1 MEYNIQGGFE
11 KKSLDTGKERALI
24 LHVPAY
30 THASLLVNYHGEGT
44 DLAIELNLEEQSSL
58 TVMFKND
65 GMKDIHVQMKAD
77 VYKDA
82 SLTAAFCELNE
93 GNTKADISVNLLE
106 TGAYAMLRS
115 ACIVKDKKDFM
126 MQCDHKAPYTQGYM
140 ENYAVVESSAAYR
153 MEAIGKIIKGAY
165 ESNSHQKTRVLTMS
179 ENHNTEVIPVL
190 LIDENKV
197 KASHATTVGQ
207 PDENQLYYLQTRGLS
222 RTQALGLLT
231 VGYIMPIA
239 ELFDDEEIRNEL
251 KNEIEMKVGL
261 HA

>member
-1 MEYNIQGGFE
+1 MEYNIQSGFE
-11 KKSLDTGKERALI
+11 KRMLDTGKENSLI
-24 LHVPAY
+24 LHVPST
-30 THASLLVNYHGEGT
+30 THASLLLNYHGEG
-44 DLAIELNLEEQSSL
+44 DSLAIELKLEEQSSL
-58 TVMFKND
+58 TVMFKNE
-65 GMKDIHVQMKAD
+65 GIKDIHVEMKAD

-82 SLTAAFCELNE
+82 SLTAAFCELNP
-93 GNTKADISVNLLE
+93 GSTKADIRVSLLE

-115 ACIVKDKKDFM
+115 ACIVKDKKDFT
-126 MQCDHKAPYTQGYM
+126 MQCDHIAPHTQGFM
-140 ENYAVVESSAAYR
+140 ENYAVVETSATYR
-153 MEAIGKIIKGAY
+153 MEATGKIIKGAY

-179 ENHNTEVIPVL
+179 EEHNSEVIPVL
-190 LIDENKV
+190 LIDENDV

-239 ELFDDEEIRNEL
+239 ELFDDEEIRNEM
-251 KNEIEMKVGL
+251 KNEIETKVGL